1 MKKCILLLAL
11 LCGMVGCART
21 GDESAALPDIIET
34 GENRLVDT
42 FEPPDTAEVSSES
55 AEPTTEPIAET
66 AGSNERLPL
75 RSDEIDLSQF
85 NIIKEYEID
94 DYVYML
100 ADKWSAE
107 LKDFIGEYDDTIR
120 RLCAYRIIFLI

>member
-66 AGSNERLPL
+66 AGPNERLP
-75 RSDEIDLSQF
+75 
-85 NIIKEYEID
+85 
-94 DYVYML
+94 
-100 ADKWSAE
+100 